1 MFQKRKERNEV
12 SDSPT
17 PPSLDV
23 YEVNT
28 CRMSYRGDNKCVL
41 TIQRKKERKK
51 KQNLSTIAP
60 PVIIVRVGNP
70 TGLTAKRVPK

>member
-41 TIQRKKERKK
+41 TIQRKKERKIK
-51 KQNLSTIAP
+51 AEPFNHSTACNY
-60 PVIIVRVGNP
+60 RQG
-70 TGLTAKRVPK
+70 R